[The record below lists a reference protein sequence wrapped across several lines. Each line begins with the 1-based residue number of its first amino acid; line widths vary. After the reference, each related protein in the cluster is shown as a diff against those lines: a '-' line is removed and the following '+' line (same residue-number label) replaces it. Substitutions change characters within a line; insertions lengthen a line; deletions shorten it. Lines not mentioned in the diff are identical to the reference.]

1 MDAEVLHNSQKLT
14 EKEYNNNVL
23 YNKIKLQTAD
33 TKEEKAMIT
42 CQLMRKFESYDKA
55 CAKFKESF
63 AIL

>member
-42 CQLMRKFESYDKA
+42 C
-55 CAKFKESF
+55 
-63 AIL
+63 